1 MKNDQDQDV
10 ADASENTD
18 VTLLQERKTIG
29 PKFVKLEVDNSERE
43 RQLNERWVKE
53 EEERKRR

>member
-1 MKNDQDQDV
+1 MKNDPDQDV

-29 PKFVKLEVDNSERE
+29 PKFVAFEVENSERE

>member
-1 MKNDQDQDV
+1 MKNDPDQDV

-29 PKFVKLEVDNSERE
+29 PKFVALEVDNSERE